1 MPPRKVAA
9 NSGEKDSDGP
19 KAVEFRILDAVLKT
33 CTPDDKPKSID
44 FELMTKKLG
53 FKNIVVAKKRWSQ
66 VCKSNGWYSATGTGP
81 ATSSAGENVG
91 TEHPAKQEPNAS
103 SAIQKLEKLVITQ
116 DIDQEKVKQEDNQV
130 NSPTGNVMHGNYQAV
145 DELPRQKRIF
155 REYSEDP

>member
-66 VCKSNGWYSATGTGP
+66 VCKSNGVSNIVNLLCP
-81 ATSSAGENVG
+81 FQSVSR
-91 TEHPAKQEPNAS
+91 
-103 SAIQKLEKLVITQ
+103 
-116 DIDQEKVKQEDNQV
+116 VKF
-130 NSPTGNVMHGNYQAV
+130 PY
-145 DELPRQKRIF
+145 RK
-155 REYSEDP
+155 